1 MAIWQDQ
8 FATQCKI
15 KKAVILYGNVQDTFW
30 IRGSNGISIKDYI
43 VHELA
48 GIGYSDILCWDKIDG
63 ARGVSGGA
71 AEAFLKDATD
81 VVAKPA
87 SAGGMRRPRRYLI
100 LAMTMMPAV
109 RRLLAV
115 RDYGKSRWEETPE
128 VFSIFC

>member
-15 KKAVILYGNVQDTFW
+15 KKAVILHGNVQDTFW
-30 IRGSNGISIKDYI
+30 TRGLNGISIKDYI

-81 VVAKPA
+81 VVAKPV
-87 SAGGMRRPRRYLI
+87 SAGGDAAPKKTFDLGDDDD
-100 LAMTMMPAV
+100 TCGSEMP
-109 RRLLAV
+109 
-115 RDYGKSRWEETPE
+115 SRSGSREIP
-128 VFSIFC
+128 VG